1 MTTMPEHHEVSCT
14 MTPHPKEEDRMRKWM
29 SAFNLVVALVALT
42 VGISAYAAKPSPP
55 PPPPFNC
62 KWVVCAA
69 PDCLDNEHLEV
80 PAGACC
86 PVCVPN

>member
-1 MTTMPEHHEVSCT
+1 
-14 MTPHPKEEDRMRKWM
+14 MRKRM
-29 SAFNLVVALVALT
+29 SLFTLVVALAALT
-42 VGISAYAAKPSPP
+42 VGISAYAAKPQPP
-55 PPPPFNC
+55 APRPIC
-62 KWVVCAA
+62 KGVLCAA